1 MSTADLRLK
10 YQENIEV
17 ISKLK
22 SMLETCDQE
31 GKKIVQSS
39 IELVEK
45 EQKLLVKKL
54 RTNMYQ
60 NVTKKE
66 KALFKDKE
74 PVLDED
80 ENVVYD
86 ISDVKISDVKEDTH
100 LKVINI
106 TGEEDKKND
115 DVTEVLKKEVV
126 NEEELKDAK
135 IVFDGT
141 YKLIYNNGNST
152 YEQKTNEVLLD
163 LSLDDKDIY
172 HNFNITNLLKNFDSE
187 NNTHLNGLYVANQ
200 IPVVYNFS
208 KLDRKYD
215 KKIAKKTKRMAKRE
229 KKNNNNVSVFNNSFK
244 KFKTRVA
251 LAASIG
257 IMSLG
262 GLLGSL
268 SKNRLNDK
276 DNSVSQG
283 IVSDAGVTDASYE
296 AVEIKG
302 TPVIEEIPE
311 LDLEKDDVPVIDNT
325 MNEKV
330 EETKEESI
338 KIGDT
343 YELNDVDL
351 YRAST
356 DEAPLGDTE
365 YAQYTKSI
373 FEINLIAVVYNNQV
387 MRLVN
392 NDSLDIDA
400 LETICK
406 EKYGDDF
413 KIFVNPNELDK
424 DGNLVTENVGWIPL
438 EQVQNKGKVLKR

>member
-31 GKKIVQSS
+31 GKKLVQSS

-187 NNTHLNGLYVANQ
+187 NNTHLNGLYIANQ

-244 KFKTRVA
+244 KIKTRIA

-268 SKNRLNDK
+268 SKSRLNDK

-283 IVSDAGVTDASYE
+283 IVSEAGVTDASYE

-311 LDLEKDDVPVIDNT
+311 LDLEKDDVPVVDNT
-325 MNEKV
+325 MNETV
-330 EETKEESI
+330 EEPKEESI

>member
-31 GKKIVQSS
+31 GKKLVQSS

-163 LSLDDKDIY
+163 LSLDDKDIFI
-172 HNFNITNLLKNFDSE
+172 HLLLHFM
-187 NNTHLNGLYVANQ
+187 Q
-200 IPVVYNFS
+200 
-208 KLDRKYD
+208 R
-215 KKIAKKTKRMAKRE
+215 
-229 KKNNNNVSVFNNSFK
+229 
-244 KFKTRVA
+244 
-251 LAASIG
+251 
-257 IMSLG
+257 
-262 GLLGSL
+262 
-268 SKNRLNDK
+268 
-276 DNSVSQG
+276 
-283 IVSDAGVTDASYE
+283 
-296 AVEIKG
+296 
-302 TPVIEEIPE
+302 
-311 LDLEKDDVPVIDNT
+311 
-325 MNEKV
+325 
-330 EETKEESI
+330 
-338 KIGDT
+338 
-343 YELNDVDL
+343 
-351 YRAST
+351 
-356 DEAPLGDTE
+356 
-365 YAQYTKSI
+365 
-373 FEINLIAVVYNNQV
+373 
-387 MRLVN
+387 
-392 NDSLDIDA
+392 
-400 LETICK
+400 
-406 EKYGDDF
+406 
-413 KIFVNPNELDK
+413 
-424 DGNLVTENVGWIPL
+424 
-438 EQVQNKGKVLKR
+438 

>member
-187 NNTHLNGLYVANQ
+187 NNTHLNGLYIANQ
-200 IPVVYNFS
+200 IPVV
-208 KLDRKYD
+208 R
-215 KKIAKKTKRMAKRE
+215 
-229 KKNNNNVSVFNNSFK
+229 
-244 KFKTRVA
+244 
-251 LAASIG
+251 
-257 IMSLG
+257 
-262 GLLGSL
+262 
-268 SKNRLNDK
+268 
-276 DNSVSQG
+276 
-283 IVSDAGVTDASYE
+283 
-296 AVEIKG
+296 
-302 TPVIEEIPE
+302 
-311 LDLEKDDVPVIDNT
+311 
-325 MNEKV
+325 
-330 EETKEESI
+330 
-338 KIGDT
+338 
-343 YELNDVDL
+343 
-351 YRAST
+351 
-356 DEAPLGDTE
+356 
-365 YAQYTKSI
+365 
-373 FEINLIAVVYNNQV
+373 
-387 MRLVN
+387 
-392 NDSLDIDA
+392 
-400 LETICK
+400 
-406 EKYGDDF
+406 
-413 KIFVNPNELDK
+413 
-424 DGNLVTENVGWIPL
+424 
-438 EQVQNKGKVLKR
+438 

>member
-187 NNTHLNGLYVANQ
+187 NNTHLNGLYIANQ

-244 KFKTRVA
+244 KIKTRIA

-268 SKNRLNDK
+268 SKSRLNDK
-276 DNSVSQG
+276 DNRVSQG
-283 IVSDAGVTDASYE
+283 IVSEAGVTDASYE

-311 LDLEKDDVPVIDNT
+311 LDLEKDDVPVVDNT
-325 MNEKV
+325 MNETV
-330 EETKEESI
+330 EEPKEESI

>member
-1 MSTADLRLK
+1 
-10 YQENIEV
+10 
-17 ISKLK
+17 
-22 SMLETCDQE
+22 
-31 GKKIVQSS
+31 
-39 IELVEK
+39 
-45 EQKLLVKKL
+45 
-54 RTNMYQ
+54 
-60 NVTKKE
+60 
-66 KALFKDKE
+66 
-74 PVLDED
+74 
-80 ENVVYD
+80 
-86 ISDVKISDVKEDTH
+86 
-100 LKVINI
+100 
-106 TGEEDKKND
+106 
-115 DVTEVLKKEVV
+115 
-126 NEEELKDAK
+126 
-135 IVFDGT
+135 
-141 YKLIYNNGNST
+141 
-152 YEQKTNEVLLD
+152 
-163 LSLDDKDIY
+163 
-172 HNFNITNLLKNFDSE
+172 
-187 NNTHLNGLYVANQ
+187 
-200 IPVVYNFS
+200 
-208 KLDRKYD
+208 
-215 KKIAKKTKRMAKRE
+215 MAKRE

-244 KFKTRVA
+244 KIKTRIA

-268 SKNRLNDK
+268 SKSRLNDK

-283 IVSDAGVTDASYE
+283 IVSEAGVTDASYE

-311 LDLEKDDVPVIDNT
+311 LDLEKDDVPVVDNT
-325 MNEKV
+325 MNETV
-330 EETKEESI
+330 EEPKEESI

>member
-187 NNTHLNGLYVANQ
+187 NNTHLNGLYIANQ

-244 KFKTRVA
+244 KIKTRIA

-268 SKNRLNDK
+268 SKSRLNDK

-283 IVSDAGVTDASYE
+283 IVSEAGVTDASYE

-311 LDLEKDDVPVIDNT
+311 LDLEKDDVPVVDNT
-325 MNEKV
+325 MNETV
-330 EETKEESI
+330 EEPKEESI